1 MKTSPDEVNYCKT
14 DDGHTA
20 LHIAAANNHLDMVCL
35 LAAMVMPHTPHQA
48 SSLNHLSYFSD
59 LRVHIQ
65 SDQAN
70 LSCDILSLPA

>member
-1 MKTSPDEVNYCKT
+1 MKQFPDEMNYCKI

-48 SSLNHLSYFSD
+48 SSLNHLSYFSHEK
-59 LRVHIQ
+59 LMVETGT
-65 SDQAN
+65 
-70 LSCDILSLPA
+70 